1 MSEKN
6 LELKIQPRV
15 IDHLG
20 IKMYQKPVDVISEFV
35 ANAWDADAE
44 LVNIEFKDGNIL
56 ISDNGHGM
64 TFDECQ
70 NNFLTVGR
78 NRRKAT
84 QTDKSKNK
92 KRPVLGRKG
101 IGKFAG
107 FGIAQYIKIE
117 TTSEDNGEKTV
128 FQMDIAK
135 ILDDDSNGNE
145 RKLIEVSDYYPATPE
160 NKENHG
166 TSILLSGI
174 EILPEIEN
182 FMEELSR
189 RFLLVNSNG
198 GDFVINVNGNPL
210 PEPFSETVEFLFP
223 RDLNNHE
230 KSKISNFDINPEGWC
245 IETLCGHEIKWK
257 VGFFEEPIDTEEL
270 RGIAI
275 FSRGKMAQK
284 PFFFDITGGISGQ
297 HGLEY
302 MTGQVIIDSIDN
314 EDNDLIA
321 TERQRINLQ
330 TKLGQII
337 KNWGIERIKY
347 WSSAWKARRTEKRQ
361 KELEDRLDGFKD
373 RLDKLSSSEKKT
385 VKSVLLKIASFERL
399 GKTRYYEWCNDIL
412 TSWEKGRL
420 RDFIDQMASEQ
431 NLDED
436 KFLNLLA
443 EADVLTALNIAESI
457 KTKLITVGELKQ
469 RVEAGQL
476 ENKVRD
482 FIFENPWLIHPKWEA
497 FKKERYVEKLIYDMG
512 EEHLKEEVF
521 QGRVDLALSSGT
533 EMLLLEFM
541 RPGLVIDQNHL
552 DRINYYVI
560 GIRKHLSAESGN
572 PIRSM
577 ANAYIVADAKKDSAM
592 MQERISQL
600 EACNILV
607 MTWDTLIA
615 NAIRQ
620 WDEYLDILKNR
631 HSADPRIKNL

>member
-1 MSEKN
+1 MSERN

-223 RDLNNHE
+223 RDLNGNE
-230 KSKISNFDINPEGWC
+230 KSKIPNLNIDSEGWC

-330 TKLGQII
+330 TQLGQMI

-373 RLDKLSSSEKKT
+373 RLDTLSSSEKKT

-399 GKTRYYEWCNDIL
+399 GKARYHEWCNDIL

-420 RDFIDQMASEQ
+420 RDFIEQMASEQ

-469 RVEAGQL
+469 RVEAKQL

-512 EEHLKEEVF
+512 EEYLKEEVF